1 MQRKGLNMSSISSVS
16 SSNSWMQ
23 AQMKIRP
30 SSAQQTKLAEDAFTK
45 IDTGGKGSFDI
56 AGLTSAVNTALSDN
70 QTKTSFS
77 SSDVQ
82 TVFSKMDSD
91 SDGKVTQQEFTSTLS
106 QLQGHPNQANNS
118 SDQSS
123 ASSGQSHGMNMKGP
137 GGMHAMGGM
146 PPPPPPPSGGSG
158 GGQRTDE
165 GFTEDELTTKL
176 KAISSFD
183 SKDSTLI
190 SNVLNNFSAADVDG
204 NGKVSRA
211 EAMKFYESLS
221 TNGNPSS
228 GASTSLSTPT
238 SASAQ
243 YTGATSNSSDTAE
256 QIQQR
261 LMRQMMKMME
271 AYSMDNLSMSAN
283 STASQL
289 SVTA

>member
-1 MQRKGLNMSSISSVS
+1 MSSISSVS

-30 SSAQQTKLAEDAFTK
+30 SSAQQTKLAEDAFSK

-56 AGLTSAVNTALSDN
+56 AGLTSAVNTALSGN

-118 SDQSS
+118 SDQSY
-123 ASSGQSHGMNMKGP
+123 ASSGQSHGMNMQGP

-146 PPPPPPPSGGSG
+146 PPPPPPSG
-158 GGQRTDE
+158 GGGGGQSTDD
-165 GFTEDELTTKL
+165 GFTEDELTTQL

-183 SKDSTLI
+183 SENSTLI

-211 EAMKFYESLS
+211 EAMKLDESLS
-221 TNGNPSS
+221 TNGNRSS
-228 GASTSLSTPT
+228 GASTSLSSAT

-243 YTGATSNSSDTAE
+243 YTGTTSNSSNTAE

>member
-1 MQRKGLNMSSISSVS
+1 MSSISSVS

-30 SSAQQTKLAEDAFTK
+30 SSAQQTKLAEDAFSK

-56 AGLTSAVNTALSDN
+56 AGLTSAVNTALSGN

-118 SDQSS
+118 SDQSP
-123 ASSGQSHGMNMKGP
+123 ASSGQSHGMNMQGP

-146 PPPPPPPSGGSG
+146 HPPPPPPSGGGG
-158 GGQRTDE
+158 GGQSTDE
-165 GFTEDELTTKL
+165 GFTEDELTTQL
-176 KAISSFD
+176 KSISSFD
-183 SKDSTLI
+183 SENSTLI

-211 EAMKFYESLS
+211 EAMKLDESLS
-221 TNGNPSS
+221 TNGNRSS
-228 GASTSLSTPT
+228 GASTSLSSAT

-243 YTGATSNSSDTAE
+243 YTGTTSNSSNTAE